1 MRLLVVS
8 PLDLSGVEIINAG
21 NDANL
26 LCEFTKAG
34 FVANLGR
41 HETGVLHNCEV
52 CDITILISDSMDG
65 RLNVA
70 HQRLHMTWGRLA
82 SQSGRNRTASLVA
95 KNDHQTHAEMFDR
108 ILDAA
113 QSVVIDEVA
122 GVPNHEKVPDVL
134 VEDDFWR
141 CAGICAAEND
151 GKRMLCLGG
160 LCTLGRRGLA
170 FGDFAAG
177 KTGITLFE
185 FSERGI
191 CADGRSFLLCARDKR
206 REAKQTDGRNEG
218 EFGCDVHFRWLV
230 MANEGRERKQHL
242 TIR

>member
-1 MRLLVVS
+1 MPLLVVG
-8 PLDLSGVEIINAG
+8 PFDFSGVEIINAG

-41 HETGVLHNCEV
+41 HETGVLRNREV
-52 CDITILISDSMDG
+52 CDITTLTSDGMDR

-70 HQRLHMTWGRLA
+70 HQRLHMTWRRLA
-82 SQSGRNRTASLVA
+82 GQSGRNRTASFVA
-95 KNDHQTHAEMFDR
+95 ENNDQTHAEMFDR
-108 ILDAA
+108 VFDAA

-141 CAGICAAEND
+141 CAGVCATEDD
-151 GKRMLCLGG
+151 GKRMLRLCG
-160 LCTLGRRGLA
+160 LRTLGRRGLA

-185 FSERGI
+185 FGERDI
-191 CADGRSFLLCARDKR
+191 RADGGS
-206 REAKQTDGRNEG
+206 
-218 EFGCDVHFRWLV
+218 
-230 MANEGRERKQHL
+230 
-242 TIR
+242 